1 MSVWS
6 TSQLFE
12 DYYNVQLT
20 EDEIAYIVLYI
31 EAAILRNQSQVDAYL
46 VTDRGRS
53 QSLFATEYIKKYSRN
68 QKRFI
73 LYEKKKLTLPEKMS
87 FYLTMV
93 PVDSGHCSSDF
104 LSSFKQRSCEYSN
117 GSFSL
122 GNCTWINL
130 YFFRCIQAVAGS
142 KIDLRKSN
150 IYKQRRSRDIF
161 IQSTRKFRVC
171 IAKFLSDGLEKGTKD
186 NYLYRSSYSDSHGS
200 MTEVF
205 EPKVAIMVLNEPIL
219 WYEDENGGHG
229 LFTGH

>member
-53 QSLFATEYIKKYSRN
+53 PKVCLPLNILKNIQKS
-68 QKRFI
+68 KRFI

-93 PVDSGHCSSDF
+93 PVDSVTAVPISYLPSNKDLVNIRTA
-104 LSSFKQRSCEYSN
+104 LSRWGIVP
-117 GSFSL
+117 GSISIFPMHPSR
-122 GNCTWINL
+122 CWI
-130 YFFRCIQAVAGS
+130 Q
-142 KIDLRKSN
+142 D
-150 IYKQRRSRDIF
+150 
-161 IQSTRKFRVC
+161 
-171 IAKFLSDGLEKGTKD
+171 
-186 NYLYRSSYSDSHGS
+186 
-200 MTEVF
+200 
-205 EPKVAIMVLNEPIL
+205 
-219 WYEDENGGHG
+219 
-229 LFTGH
+229 